1 MNNKRTSIK
10 LDGIITTVTGLS
22 INRPNDN
29 FMGGGHSDK
38 MGRLPR
44 TTHKQQNA
52 DIFIPGAS
60 LRGSLRR
67 AAVSRIRALMAIAKG
82 DDAPQF
88 SLAEH
93 YMLVQGTDITNAVVG
108 EKSAGTVD
116 KEEGLRNINPAL
128 SLFGRWKL
136 AGHLAVSSLIPD
148 DNECLM
154 IDGKGV
160 RTNDFI
166 RTPENITL
174 LSADEQA
181 NVRKI
186 LEGDALASKEIE
198 PIKSDIAE
206 LKKNIKLE
214 SDAQE
219 KDKLKQQIATLEQ
232 EIKLVKE
239 NKKIGGEA
247 IQRPLDG
254 YEAIKPG
261 TEIPHQLNLQRVNDS
276 ELGLVIEMLAE
287 FAREPVF
294 GGHKNHG
301 YGRISMKYDI
311 SHFPVTSDKPI
322 IIGRI
327 VIDDN
332 GFTLEDFTDEK
343 WLEKARNTFKENIS
357 NDVYDF
363 GKFLLEE

>member
-1 MNNKRTSIK
+1 MTNKRNSIK
-10 LDGIITTVTGLS
+10 LDGVITTVTGLS

-44 TTHKQQNA
+44 TTYKQQNA
-52 DIFIPGAS
+52 DVFIPGAS

-67 AAVSRIRALMAIAKG
+67 AAVSRIRSLIAIAKG
-82 DDAPQF
+82 VDEPQF
-88 SLAEH
+88 NLAEH
-93 YMLVQGTDITNAVVG
+93 YMLVQGTDITNKVVG

-116 KEEGLRNINPAL
+116 KEEALRNANPAL

-136 AGHLAVSSLIPD
+136 SGHLAVSSLIPD
-148 DNECLM
+148 DNDCLM
-154 IDGKGV
+154 VDGKGV

-198 PIKSDIAE
+198 PIKTDIAE
-206 LKKNIKLE
+206 LKKSIKLE
-214 SDAQE
+214 SDNQE
-219 KDKLKQQIATLEQ
+219 KERIKQ
-232 EIKLVKE
+232 EIAALELEIKAVKE

-261 TEIPHQLNLQRVNDS
+261 VEIPHQLNLQRVNDS
-276 ELGLVIEMLAE
+276 ELGLAIEMLAE

-301 YGRISMKYDI
+301 YGRVSMNYDI

-322 IIGRI
+322 VIGKIII
-327 VIDDN
+327 NDE
-332 GFTLEDFTDEK
+332 GFVLEDFTEEK
-343 WLEKARNTFKENIS
+343 WLENARKTFKENIN
-357 NDVYDF
+357 NDAYDF
-363 GKFLLEE
+363 GKFLLED